1 MVDVHCHVLPLV
13 DDGAKS
19 WDIAVNMCR
28 IAFQDGITHIVAT
41 PHANET
47 YSFNREILTAHLQNL
62 SERVGHALSF
72 SLGCD
77 FHLSYDNLADAMG
90 FPTRYTINGGPYL
103 LVEFSDFGIP
113 PQVSSHLFG
122 LRNIGIIPV
131 ITHPE
136 RNPIVQQNPQRVRD
150 WVDLGCA
157 VQVTASVFTGSWGAR
172 ARQIADE
179 LLKDQLVHFLASD
192 AHDVQRRKPILSA
205 ARKVIAKGYSDEL
218 AAALVEGNPG
228 AVVADGPLPYFQQ
241 KSNFRF

>member
-90 FPTRYTINGGPYL
+90 FPTRYTINRGPYL

-136 RNPIVQQNPQRVRD
+136 RNPILQHNPGQVLVWVRQ
-150 WVDLGCA
+150 GCA
-157 VQVTASVFTGSWGAR
+157 VQATASAFTGFWGEQAR
-172 ARQIADE
+172 RCALW
-179 LLKDQLVHFLASD
+179 LLEREAVHVLATD
-192 AHDVQRRKPILSA
+192 AHDDRRRVPILSE
-205 ARKVIAKGYSDEL
+205 ARSLISKCFGLDVAR
-218 AAALVEGNPG
+218 ALVEDNPG
-228 AVVADGPLPYFQQ
+228 AIVAGQPLPFFYAAA
-241 KSNFRF
+241 S